1 MGHCLVYVFFFKQ
14 KTAYEMRISDWS
26 SDVCSSDLLAFAG
39 PVDAGRATMTNA
51 GWDTT
56 AAELRERFGFQQV
69 RLLNDYAA
77 LALGLEH
84 LKEADRLRIGPAR
97 PAARGACAV
106 LGPGSGLGVAAPIGR
121 ASCRE
126 RVCPYV

>member
-1 MGHCLVYVFFFKQ
+1 MIRRPPRSTRTHTLFPCTTLF
-14 KTAYEMRISDWS
+14 RS
-26 SDVCSSDLLAFAG
+26 S
-39 PVDAGRATMTNA
+39 A

-56 AAELRERFGFQQV
+56 ASELRERFGFQQV

-106 LGPGSGLGVAAPIGR
+106 LGPGSGLGEIGR

-126 RVCPYV
+126 RVCPSV